1 MVNNNHRRCRA
12 NGEEGVDRQHRVN
25 HQCNRDSSSR
35 GNQGRWD
42 LEVGHRCS
50 RGNLDNNSSRGHH
63 RGRGNQDSSR
73 VHHRGRGNRDS
84 RGNRNRGRDQ
94 VPMEDILQITIRD
107 SIRLLDK
114 DSLHS
119 SSSSHRGSKVQ
130 QIILVGTNKN

>member
-50 RGNLDNNSSRGHH
+50 RGNLGNNSSRG
-63 RGRGNQDSSR
+63 
-73 VHHRGRGNRDS
+73 HHRGRGNRDS